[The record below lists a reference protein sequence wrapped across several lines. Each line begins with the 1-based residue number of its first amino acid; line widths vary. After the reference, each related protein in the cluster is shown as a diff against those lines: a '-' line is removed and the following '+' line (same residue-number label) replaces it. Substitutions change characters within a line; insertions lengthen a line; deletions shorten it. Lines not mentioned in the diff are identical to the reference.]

1 VLEWV
6 LGWEVVDQVLVLVLE
21 QVRVR
26 VPDLGLAQVPVHP
39 LLRQALVLGPEAVL
53 VPGQK
58 PVRLLVLGP
67 GQELVRLLV
76 LVLGQKPVRLLVLGP
91 SPGQETGMVN
101 RLNKGPFFFF
111 VERKNQ
117 YSAMNTNKHSPQG
130 CERLCLAPVL

>member
-1 VLEWV
+1 LVWVLEWV

-67 GQELVRLLV
+67 VQKLVRLLV
-76 LVLGQKPVRLLVLGP
+76 LVPGQKPVRLLVLGP

-101 RLNKGPFFFF
+101 RLNKGPFFFLLK
-111 VERKNQ
+111 EKI
-117 YSAMNTNKHSPQG
+117 STP
-130 CERLCLAPVL
+130 L

>member
-6 LGWEVVDQVLVLVLE
+6 LGWEVVDQVLVLE

-67 GQELVRLLV
+67 GQELVLV
-76 LVLGQKPVRLLVLGP
+76 PGQKPVRLLVLGP

-111 VERKNQ
+111 
-117 YSAMNTNKHSPQG
+117 
-130 CERLCLAPVL
+130 C